1 MRRSKLVLGLV
12 FLAMVLAAC
21 DSGGSPTATPVVP
34 AATPTTF
41 ILETSGT
48 IAGIR
53 QTLTVGEARNA
64 SFKDGDAPEKTST
77 IPEQQYAGMVA
88 QVVKAD
94 FFNLEE
100 RYDSGTVSDD
110 RYYALTVKQGSQSK
124 TVTVAEIGGK
134 DLTPQALSDLI
145 TMLLNVQNGM
155 KATDS

>member
-1 MRRSKLVLGLV
+1 MRRSKVLLGIILVAV
-12 FLAMVLAAC
+12 MLAAC
-21 DSGGSPTATPVVP
+21 DSSGSPTATPVGP

-53 QTLTVGEARNA
+53 QTLNIGEARNA

-77 IPEQQYAGMVA
+77 VPEQQYAAMVE
-88 QVVKAD
+88 QVAKAD

-100 RYDSGTVSDD
+100 KYDSGTVSDD
-110 RYYALTVKQGSQSK
+110 RYYKLTVKQGPQSK
-124 TVTVAEIGGK
+124 TVTIAEIGGK

-155 KATDS
+155 TPTDS